1 MLHSLLEN
9 RWFQVS
15 GGFEGPGR
23 AISGG
28 SASKKGA
35 TKRSYTPPL
44 GEKNAGVFVPKKDLL
59 SVGVLEKLWEINRN
73 YEK

>member
-15 GGFEGPGR
+15 GDFEGPGR

-28 SASKKGA
+28 SASKKGV

-44 GEKNAGVFVPKKDLL
+44 GEKNAGVFVPKKR
-59 SVGVLEKLWEINRN
+59 SFVSRGFGKIMRN
-73 YEK
+73 